1 MAAGITYQNGIS
13 SWLTIKKWDFT
24 RVYHEKLGF
33 NIKVLRHD
41 WDPTT
46 ETCHLTINHWD
57 LIKDSTKQDGD
68 LTIYLTILNNT
79 YPPVSSNMAMENT
92 LFIGD
97 LPIETT
103 ISSGFLIATFDDT
116 GG

>member
-1 MAAGITYQNGIS
+1 
-13 SWLTIKKWDFT
+13 
-24 RVYHEKLGF
+24 
-33 NIKVLRHD
+33 
-41 WDPTT
+41 
-46 ETCHLTINHWD
+46 